1 MARSSI
7 HSLHVK
13 QIFSFGIAGTV
24 LGFVYIALVNG
35 FSHVHPF
42 VNGTIGGFL
51 LGILICTFEIYVFG
65 QRLKQSSFGWMLLV
79 RTIIYMICI
88 TLIILTVVTINRSIR
103 HGQSFGE
110 ALQSQ
115 ESRDYIFRGNFKT
128 AITFTFIAAILANF
142 TRLVSLKIG
151 RGTLAN
157 FFLGAYHKPK
167 MKERIF
173 IFLVI
178 KNAHQVLQKSFVET
192 YHAFLN
198 EIYREVSIAALHNR
212 GYIYEYVEDLVIIYW
227 KGNEKKL
234 DQVLINFHNEVKAAL
249 KNKEPHFVDAF
260 HNVPELHWAAHGGE
274 VIQAEIGELK
284 TEIVFHGD
292 VLNTTSRISGL
303 VSKEN
308 NFIVSNFILDRI
320 GKMAG
325 IKATA
330 IGEIELRGKTKPI
343 SLFTLAI

>member
-1 MARSSI
+1 MPRSSI
-7 HSLHVK
+7 HSLNVK
-13 QIFSFGIAGTV
+13 QVLSFGIAGTV

-35 FSHVHPF
+35 FTHVHPF

-51 LGILICTFEIYVFG
+51 LGVLICGFEIYVFG
-65 QRLKQSSFGWMLLV
+65 QRLKQSSFGWMLLI
-79 RTIIYMICI
+79 RTVIYMICI

-103 HGQSFGE
+103 HGQTFGD

-115 ESRDYIFRGNFKT
+115 ESYDYIFRGNFKT

-151 RGTLAN
+151 RGALAN

-167 MKERIF
+167 VKERVF

-178 KNAHQVLQKSFVET
+178 KNAHEILQKSSVET

-234 DQVLINFHNEVKAAL
+234 DQALINFHNEVKAAL
-249 KNKEPHFVDAF
+249 KNKEQYFFGAF
-260 HNVPELHWAAHGGE
+260 NDVPELNWAAHGGE

-292 VLNTTSRISGL
+292 VLNTTARISGL

-308 NFIVSNFILDRI
+308 TFIISNFILDRI
-320 GKMAG
+320 QTIAG

-330 IGEIELRGKTKPI
+330 IGEIELRGKSKPI
-343 SLFTLAI
+343 PLFTLAV